1 MGKALGKLWVSRK
14 VTVLITGPTGTGK
27 TSILHNLDLGEI
39 KDRFTDETFGNLEA
53 LSGDGIQAVAWNMYG
68 SRCPGGISGYYRNID
83 AVIYVVNDRGPQDN
97 YIAIAKLGFHYF
109 NQMGCTNAVIA
120 VLVNQRNTGE
130 GTPLTLK
137 EIHSGLDLDQCS
149 NIYKLFPVV
158 ATTGEGLDDVQD
170 WLSSELGKKFT
181 RQSFFGPGD
190 QHVKKKEKTPFHSR
204 LLYSFKGLFSRI

>member
-1 MGKALGKLWVSRK
+1 MGKALGKLWLSRK
-14 VTVLITGPTGTGK
+14 VTVLITGPEGTGK

-39 KDRFTDETFGNLEA
+39 KDRIIDEDFGKFEA
-53 LSGDGIQAVAWNMYG
+53 LSGDRIQAVAWNLFG
-68 SRCPGGISGYYRNID
+68 SRCAGGLSSYYRNID
-83 AVIYVVNDRGPQDN
+83 AVIYVVNDRGPPDDDMTN
-97 YIAIAKLGFHYF
+97 AKLGFSYVEHR
-109 NQMGCTNAVIA
+109 GGKDAVVA

-137 EIHSGLDLDQCS
+137 EVHSGLDLDQCS
-149 NIYKLFPVV
+149 NIYKVFPVV

-190 QHVKKKEKTPFHSR
+190 QQVKKEKTPFHSR